1 MTPCNFPLQPFNT
14 SSLFLLVAARSMFE
28 VNPSVPSVQRGC
40 VFFPS
45 GCVLTVLGHSVVVVE
60 DCVCGQ
66 LLVLGDL
73 KGLSWL
79 VDTMFSQRGAVLA
92 VSEVRAPLLFYELI
106 LSSVLGEG
114 I

>member
-1 MTPCNFPLQPFNT
+1 MW
-14 SSLFLLVAARSMFE
+14 SVAR
-28 VNPSVPSVQRGC
+28 
-40 VFFPS
+40 
-45 GCVLTVLGHSVVVVE
+45 
-60 DCVCGQ
+60 
-66 LLVLGDL
+66 LGDL